1 LSAPVDAAAPLM
13 MVPVTVTPD
22 QDGAMAP
29 GAADTIEIELPGKYR
44 IRVGTGVDGQALR
57 RVLDA
62 LERR

>member
-1 LSAPVDAAAPLM
+1 
-13 MVPVTVTPD
+13 
-22 QDGAMAP
+22 MAP

-44 IRVGTGVDGQALR
+44 IRVGSGVDGKALR